1 MDNLRCPQC
10 ESPNVVQ
17 VDTDRYECP
26 YCGKTFNRQ
35 EALAA
40 QHATTQKIENQKKK
54 NERSGKLITT
64 LTILF
69 FVLAVVVIIGYAIN
83 EVRQPDSP
91 KNTNEEVVD
100 TLETDVNEAVVEE
113 FVEEDMSNDEA
124 ATEFITDMFNQH
136 KYEDSSF
143 LEKNCTSRMLKK
155 LSDENDYEGY
165 EGYAVWIFRSEA
177 QDYGPAGDKYGIID
191 IRPYGDEEGLY
202 QYDFYDSGFACSK
215 LIKLVRDGSSFKI
228 DDVRDL
234 L

>member
-1 MDNLRCPQC
+1 MENLKCPQC
-10 ESPNVVQ
+10 GSPNVVQ
-17 VDTDRYECP
+17 IDADRYECP
-26 YCGKTFNRQ
+26 YCGKTFNQQ

-40 QHATTQKIENQKKK
+40 QHATTQIIENQKKK

-69 FVLAVVVIIGYAIN
+69 FVLAVAAIIGYVVY
-83 EVRQPDSP
+83 EVNQPDP
-91 KNTNEEVVD
+91 TKATNVETID
-100 TLETDVNEAVVEE
+100 TLKSDANEAVVEE
-113 FVEEDMSNDEA
+113 IVEEDTSDDEA
-124 ATEFITDMFNQH
+124 AAEFITDMFNQH

-143 LEKNCTSRMLKK
+143 LERNCTSRMLKK
-155 LSDENDYEGY
+155 LSDEYEY
-165 EGYAVWIFRSEA
+165 EDGGYAVWIFRSMA

-215 LIKLVRDGSSFKI
+215 LIKLVKEGSSFKI